1 MVMKKLNLFLATIAF
16 HGIKRDL
23 TVHLVCAIVEEN
35 NFNIQT
41 AQLPYAG
48 GINTNTKYK
57 YKVYK
62 THPTQNTKEIN
73 TAHYNQNNQSEGSQ
87 SFGKHTIFPPFK
99 G

>member
-1 MVMKKLNLFLATIAF
+1 MKVMKKLNLFLATIAF

-62 THPTQNTKEIN
+62 THSAQFLKLLLLIF
-73 TAHYNQNNQSEGSQ
+73 
-87 SFGKHTIFPPFK
+87 FGFSYVHDFAYC
-99 G
+99 

>member
-1 MVMKKLNLFLATIAF
+1 MLLSCDRETLDDGDEKIKSIFGNNIAF

-35 NFNIQT
+35 NFNIQI

-62 THPTQNTKEIN
+62 THPAQFLKLLL
-73 TAHYNQNNQSEGSQ
+73 
-87 SFGKHTIFPPFK
+87 FLFFV
-99 G
+99 

>member
-1 MVMKKLNLFLATIAF
+1 MKVMKKLNLFLATMAF

-23 TVHLVCAIVEEN
+23 TVHLVYAIVGEK

-48 GINTNTKYK
+48 SLNTNTKYK

-62 THPTQNTKEIN
+62 THPVQFLKLLL
-73 TAHYNQNNQSEGSQ
+73 
-87 SFGKHTIFPPFK
+87 FLFFV
-99 G
+99 